1 MIRYLF
7 RYDFHVGILIDIK
20 ICTYVY
26 SVRLVLLLLTDIN
39 WISYMFSVSHMSFPQ
54 IWNSSPLIFLTRA
67 LHWSLTAWYLVSGY
81 LYRWRL
87 ISHDGRPVSQ
97 FSGRHR
103 RKESVRIED
112 LSYQETSPSGWRETA
127 PLHVETFGLP
137 VRRVDF
143 YFFNNEMCFYFE
155 LLGLFELPKDTVC
168 NQ

>member
-7 RYDFHVGILIDIK
+7 RYDFHVGISIDIK

-26 SVRLVLLLLTDIN
+26 SMRLVLLLLTDIN

-97 FSGRHR
+97 FSGRHG

-137 VRRVDF
+137 VRRNDF
-143 YFFNNEMCFYFE
+143 LITKCVFILNCSDCSSC
-155 LLGLFELPKDTVC
+155 PRTQC
-168 NQ
+168 A